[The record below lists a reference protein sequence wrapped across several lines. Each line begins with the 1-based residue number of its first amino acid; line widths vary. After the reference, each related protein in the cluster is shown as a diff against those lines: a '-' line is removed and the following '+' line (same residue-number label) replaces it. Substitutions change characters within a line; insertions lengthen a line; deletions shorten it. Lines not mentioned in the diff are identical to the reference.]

1 MSSEA
6 SNYANLLQHYNSAAW
21 NLLQKIQQDR
31 GVHMSELS
39 NVYME
44 AVRSGLPDGFL
55 SMVEH
60 MIADRSTYNSRK
72 TILDGSEMSKHAMKV
87 SSALGP
93 HSDVLTGGASG
104 LAGGGHHNGKTVK
117 AMDYAAKRYN
127 ALVYNLNKKLAHD
140 RSIHFS
146 ELRNVHRE
154 ATRLAGGGDFAE
166 MLSTMVGNRATFN
179 ARKTAFDAA
188 QWAELETAATDMGC
202 GHVLHAGATHHQ
214 KKA

>member
-6 SNYANLLQHYNSAAW
+6 SNYANLLQHYNSTAW

-31 GVHMSELS
+31 GVHMSEMS

-44 AVRSGLPDGFL
+44 AVRAGLPDGFL

-60 MIADRSTYNSRK
+60 MIADRSTYNQRK
-72 TILDGSEMSKHAMKV
+72 TVLDGSEMSKHSMKV
-87 SSALGP
+87 SAALGP
-93 HSDVLTGGASG
+93 HSDVLTGGASQ
-104 LAGGGHHNGKTVK
+104 LAGGGHYDRKTLK
-117 AMDYAAKRYN
+117 GMDYATQRYN

-140 RSIHFS
+140 RSVHFS

-154 ATRLAGGGDFAE
+154 AARLNGGADFTA
-166 MLSTMVGNRATFN
+166 MLANMVGNRATFN
-179 ARKTAFDAA
+179 ARKTAYDAA
-188 QWAELETAATDMGC
+188 EWAELEAAATDMGA
-202 GHVLHAGATHHQ
+202 GHVLQAGATHHQ